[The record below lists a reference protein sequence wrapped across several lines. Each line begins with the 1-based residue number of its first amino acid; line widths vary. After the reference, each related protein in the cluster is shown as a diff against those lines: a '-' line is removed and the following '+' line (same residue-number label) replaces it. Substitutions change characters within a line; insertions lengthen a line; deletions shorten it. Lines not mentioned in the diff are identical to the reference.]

1 VKDKTMSEMISLF
14 GVGAMGEAIARRLL
28 AKQYRLNVW
37 SRSPEKLVSLAEA
50 GAIVKSSAANAIK
63 SADMIICV
71 LPDVVAIQEALF
83 DVDWAHELHGH
94 TVINFGAVN
103 PSRSQALMD
112 AFQAHQASYVEVA
125 AIGSVDDVANANL
138 QLLVGASEDDYE
150 RVSNLLQS
158 LSSRISFVG
167 EVGNAVALK
176 LAMQQM
182 AASLFCAFASSI
194 SMIKEQGLDV
204 DVFLDFL
211 RTSPMYTPLFDQ
223 KLPRILG
230 RDYARAGL
238 PAKHLERDLK
248 LFLEET
254 EELGLNAHYVESIKE
269 LLGLC
274 VARGMQ
280 DLDYTAV
287 YDVINPPKEEG

>member
-1 VKDKTMSEMISLF
+1 MLETVSLF
-14 GVGAMGEAIARRLL
+14 GVGAMGEAIARCLL
-28 AKQYRLNVW
+28 AKQYQLNVW
-37 SRSPEKLVSLAEA
+37 SRTPEKLVSLAEA

-63 SADMIICV
+63 SADNIICA

-83 DVDWAHELHGH
+83 DVEWAHELHGH

-112 AFQAHQASYVEVA
+112 AFQAHQAGYIEVA
-125 AIGSVDDVANANL
+125 AIGSVDDVANGNL
-138 QLLVGASEDDYE
+138 QLLVGAGEEDYQ
-150 RVSNLLQS
+150 RVSGLLRE
-158 LSSRISFVG
+158 LSNRISFVG

-176 LAMQQM
+176 LTMQQM
-182 AASLFCAFASSI
+182 TATLFCAFATSVG
-194 SMIKEQGLDV
+194 MIKEQGLDI

-211 RTSPMYTPLFDQ
+211 RASPLYTPLFDQ

-230 RDYARAGL
+230 RDYTRAGL
-238 PAKHLERDLK
+238 PARHLVRDLK
-248 LFLEET
+248 LFLEEA

-269 LLGLC
+269 LMGLC

-287 YDVINPPKEEG
+287 YDVINPPKEDG

>member
-1 VKDKTMSEMISLF
+1 MSETVSLF

-28 AKQYRLNVW
+28 ARQYQLNVW
-37 SRSPEKLVSLAEA
+37 NRTPEKLVTLAEA

-63 SADMIICV
+63 SADTIICV
-71 LPDVVAIQEALF
+71 LPDVLAIQEALF
-83 DVDWAHELHGH
+83 DVDWAHELHDR
-94 TVINFGAVN
+94 TIINFGAVN

-112 AFQAHQASYVEVA
+112 AFQAHQASYIEVA
-125 AIGSVDDVANANL
+125 AMGSVDDVANGNL
-138 QLLVGASEDDYE
+138 QLLVGAAEGDYQ
-150 RVSNLLQS
+150 RVSGLLQV
-158 LSSRISFVG
+158 LSNRVSFVG

-182 AASLFCAFASSI
+182 AATLFCAFSTSI

-204 DVFLDFL
+204 DMFLDFL
-211 RTSPMYTPLFDQ
+211 RASPLYTPLFDQ

-230 RDYARAGL
+230 RDYARASL
-238 PAKHLERDLK
+238 PARHLERDLK

-254 EELGLNAHYVESIKE
+254 EELGLNAHHVESIKE
-269 LLGLC
+269 LVGLC

-287 YDVINPPKEEG
+287 YDVINPPKEDG